1 MAEQLLTKLICKI
14 FDVSN
19 DTKIY
24 ESDVTKEINGIILPK
39 GVLVPN
45 KEYRLEI
52 YKNTTT
58 DSSDFHMLLS
68 GTFLTS
74 AWKVETP
81 VSLGWDAISNKPSF
95 DTLYIKQGELI
106 TYAKKE
112 DLKAKADAN
121 AITALTTK
129 VDDFVSKVSTL
140 PENLF
145 NTGPVIKETEVNQFI
160 VDRTYTKAIIDSKFA
175 NLNLPGGIDKFITR
189 AMMRDELRKLGIDMP
204 YSAEELS
211 TMGFRGHNKINIL
224 ISLADA
230 VSYMGARDLG
240 IYTTKYGRLFVKYA
254 ETVNKPGTNIGL
266 AASDKANWNMI
277 LASEDSCPDNS
288 YNTLTPIPAGYQPKA
303 GEFRAKFVNCT
314 TYDNGALYWPPYLLS
329 KIAKNA
335 PRADYTYYLDANTY
349 TNDYLNLIIECPDRL
364 DKITLRGQAGRFAK
378 SMGVSVGYDEE
389 TILPMTVQNRGTDY
403 DKELKWIVPFA
414 PDKQQ

>member
-1 MAEQLLTKLICKI
+1 MAEQLLTKLVCKI

-19 DTKIY
+19 STLIY

-112 DLKAKADAN
+112 DLKAKADASV
-121 AITALTTK
+121 ITALTTK

-175 NLNLPGGIDKFITR
+175 NLNLPGGIDKFFTR
-189 AMMRDELRKLGIDMP
+189 AMLRDELRKLGLDMP

-224 ISLADA
+224 ISLADL
-230 VSYMGARDLG
+230 VGYMGARDLG

-254 ETVNKPGTNIGL
+254 ETVNKPGTNVGL
-266 AASDKANWNMI
+266 NGTDKKNWNMI
-277 LASEDSCPDNS
+277 LAPEDSCPDNS

-314 TYDNGALYWPPYLLS
+314 TYDNGIYYWAPYLLS
-329 KIAKNA
+329 KVAKNP
-335 PRADYTYYLDANTY
+335 PRSDYTYYLDALSAGTA
-349 TNDYLNLIIECPDRL
+349 YLNLVIECPDRI
-364 DKITLRGQAGRFAK
+364 DKITLRGQYGRYAK

-403 DKELKWIVPFA
+403 DKELKWIVPFV
-414 PDKQQ
+414 PDKQ

>member
-1 MAEQLLTKLICKI
+1 MAEQLLTKLVCKI

-19 DTKIY
+19 STLIY

-112 DLKAKADAN
+112 DLKAKADASV
-121 AITALTTK
+121 ITALTTK

-145 NTGPVIKETEVNQFI
+145 NIGPVIKETEVNQFI

-240 IYTTKYGRLFVKYA
+240 VYTTKYGRLFVKYA
-254 ETVNKPGTNIGL
+254 ETVNRPGTNIGL
-266 AASDKANWNMI
+266 GAADKANWNMI
-277 LASEDSCPDNS
+277 LASEDSCPDNG

-349 TNDYLNLIIECPDRL
+349 ATDYLNLVIECPDRL
-364 DKITLRGQAGRFAK
+364 DKITLRGQTGRYAK

-403 DKELKWIVPFA
+403 DKELKWVVPFA

>member
-1 MAEQLLTKLICKI
+1 MAEQLLTKLVCKI

-19 DTKIY
+19 STLIY

-81 VSLGWDAISNKPSF
+81 VSLGWEAVTNKPSF

-112 DLKAKADAN
+112 DLKAKADASV
-121 AITALTTK
+121 ITALTTK

-160 VDRTYTKAIIDSKFA
+160 VDRTYTKTIIDSKFA
-175 NLNLPGGIDKFITR
+175 NLNLPGGIDKFFTR
-189 AMMRDELRKLGIDMP
+189 SMLRDELRKLGLDMG

-224 ISLADA
+224 ISLADL
-230 VSYMGARDLG
+230 VGYMGARDLG

-266 AASDKANWNMI
+266 EASDKANWNMI
-277 LASEDSCPDNS
+277 LAPEDSCPDNS

-314 TYDNGALYWPPYLLS
+314 TYDNGIYYWPPYLLS
-329 KIAKNA
+329 KIAKNP
-335 PRADYTYYLDANTY
+335 PRSDYTYYLDSLSAGTA
-349 TNDYLNLIIECPDRL
+349 YLNLVIECPDRI
-364 DKITLRGQAGRFAK
+364 DKITLRGQYGRYAK

-414 PDKQQ
+414 PDKQ

>member
-1 MAEQLLTKLICKI
+1 MAEQLLTKLVCKI

-19 DTKIY
+19 STLIY

-81 VSLGWDAISNKPSF
+81 VSLGWEAVTNKPSF

-112 DLKAKADAN
+112 DLKAKADATV
-121 AITALTTK
+121 ITALATK

-175 NLNLPGGIDKFITR
+175 NLNLPGGIDKFFTR
-189 AMMRDELRKLGIDMP
+189 AMLRDELRKLGINMP

-224 ISLADA
+224 ISLADL
-230 VSYMGARDLG
+230 VGYMGARDLG

-266 AASDKANWNMI
+266 GASDKANWNMI
-277 LASEDSCPDNS
+277 LAPEDSCPDNS

-329 KIAKNA
+329 KVAKNP
-335 PRADYTYYLDANTY
+335 PRSDYTYYLDSLSAGTA
-349 TNDYLNLIIECPDRL
+349 YLNLVIECPDRI
-364 DKITLRGQAGRFAK
+364 DKITLRGQYGRYAK

-389 TILPMTVQNRGTDY
+389 TILPMTVQNRGNDY

-414 PDKQQ
+414 PDKI

>member
-1 MAEQLLTKLICKI
+1 MAEQLLTKLVCKI

-19 DTKIY
+19 STLIY

-95 DTLYIKQGELI
+95 DTLYIKQGELV

-112 DLKAKADAN
+112 DLKAKADASV
-121 AITALTTK
+121 ITALTTK

-145 NTGPVIKETEVNQFI
+145 NTGPIVKETELNQFI

-224 ISLADA
+224 ISLSDA

-240 IYTTKYGRLFVKYA
+240 VYTTKYGRLFVKYA

-329 KIAKNA
+329 KVAKNA

-364 DKITLRGQAGRFAK
+364 DKITLRGQAGRYAK

-403 DKELKWIVPFA
+403 DKELKWVVPFA
-414 PDKQQ
+414 PDKI

>member
-19 DTKIY
+19 ETKIY

-81 VSLGWDAISNKPSF
+81 VSLGWNAISNKPSF

-112 DLKAKADAN
+112 DLKAKADASVV
-121 AITALTTK
+121 TALTTK

-189 AMMRDELRKLGIDMP
+189 TMLRDELRKLGIYMP
-204 YSAEELS
+204 YSAEELA

-254 ETVNKPGTNIGL
+254 ETANKPGTNIGL
-266 AASDKANWNMI
+266 GASDKANWNMI
-277 LASEDSCPDNS
+277 LAPEDSCPDNS

-329 KIAKNA
+329 KVAKNGN
-335 PRADYTYYLDANTY
+335 RVDYTYYLDANTY
-349 TNDYLNLIIECPDRL
+349 ATDYLNLVIECPDRI
-364 DKITLRGQAGRFAK
+364 DKITLRGQAGRYAK

-403 DKELKWIVPFA
+403 DKELKWVVPFT
-414 PDKQQ
+414 PDKI

>member
-19 DTKIY
+19 ETKIY

-81 VSLGWDAISNKPSF
+81 VSLGWEAVTNKPSF

-112 DLKAKADAN
+112 DLKAKADASV
-121 AITALTTK
+121 ITALTTK

-189 AMMRDELRKLGIDMP
+189 AMMRDELRKLGINMP

-224 ISLADA
+224 ITLADL
-230 VSYMGARDLG
+230 VGYMGARDLG
-240 IYTTKYGRLFVKYA
+240 VYTTKFGRLFVKYA
-254 ETVNKPGTNIGL
+254 ESATKPGTNIGL
-266 AASDKANWNMI
+266 GASDKANWNMI
-277 LASEDSCPDNS
+277 LAPEDSCPDNS

-314 TYDNGALYWPPYLLS
+314 TYDNGIYYWPPYLLS
-329 KIAKNA
+329 KVAKNP
-335 PRADYTYYLDANTY
+335 PRSDYTYYLDSLSAGTA
-349 TNDYLNLIIECPDRL
+349 YLNLVIECPDRL
-364 DKITLRGQAGRFAK
+364 DKITLRGQAGRYAK

-414 PDKQQ
+414 PDKQ

>member
-1 MAEQLLTKLICKI
+1 MAEQLLTKLVCKI

-19 DTKIY
+19 STLIY

-81 VSLGWDAISNKPSF
+81 VSLGWEAVTNKPSF
-95 DTLYIKQGELI
+95 DTLYVKQGELK
-106 TYAKKE
+106 TYATQI
-112 DLKAKADAN
+112 DLKTKADVN
-121 AITALTTK
+121 DVTALSNK
-129 VDDFVSKVSTL
+129 VETFVNKVNTL
-140 PENLF
+140 PENMF
-145 NTGPVIKETEVNQFI
+145 NTGPIVKETELNQFI

-175 NLNLPGGIDKFITR
+175 NLNLPGGIDKFFTR
-189 AMMRDELRKLGIDMP
+189 AMLRDELRKLGLDMG

-224 ISLADA
+224 ISLADL
-230 VSYMGARDLG
+230 VGYMGARDLG

-254 ETVNKPGTNIGL
+254 ENVNKPGTNIGL
-266 AASDKANWNMI
+266 GASDKANWNMI
-277 LASEDSCPDNS
+277 LAPEDSCPDNS

-314 TYDNGALYWPPYLLS
+314 TYDNGIYYWPPYLLS
-329 KIAKNA
+329 KVAKNP
-335 PRADYTYYLDANTY
+335 PRNDYTYYLDSLSAGTA
-349 TNDYLNLIIECPDRL
+349 YLNLVIECPDRL
-364 DKITLRGQAGRFAK
+364 DKVTLRGQYGRYAK

-389 TILPMTVQNRGTDY
+389 TILPMTVQNRGNDY

-414 PDKQQ
+414 PDKQ

>member
-1 MAEQLLTKLICKI
+1 MAEQLLTKLVCKI

-19 DTKIY
+19 STLIY

-81 VSLGWDAISNKPSF
+81 VSLGWEAVTNKPSF

-112 DLKAKADAN
+112 DLKAKADASV
-121 AITALTTK
+121 ITALTTK

-189 AMMRDELRKLGIDMP
+189 AMMRDELRKLGLDMP

-224 ISLADA
+224 ISLADL
-230 VSYMGARDLG
+230 VGYMGARDLG
-240 IYTTKYGRLFVKYA
+240 IYTIKYGRLFVKYA
-254 ETVNKPGTNIGL
+254 ETVNKPGSNIGL
-266 AASDKANWNMI
+266 GASDKANWNMI
-277 LASEDSCPDNS
+277 LAPEDSCPDNS

-314 TYDNGALYWPPYLLS
+314 TYDNGIYYWPPYLLS
-329 KIAKNA
+329 KVAKNP
-335 PRADYTYYLDANTY
+335 PRSDYTYYLDTLSAGTA
-349 TNDYLNLIIECPDRL
+349 YLNLVIECPDRI
-364 DKITLRGQAGRFAK
+364 DKITLRGQHGRYAK

-414 PDKQQ
+414 PDKQ

>member
-39 GVLVPN
+39 GVLIPN

-112 DLKAKADAN
+112 DLKAKADASV
-121 AITALTTK
+121 ITALTTK

-189 AMMRDELRKLGIDMP
+189 AMMRDELRKL
-204 YSAEELS
+204 EELS

-224 ISLADA
+224 ISLAD
-230 VSYMGARDLG
+230 VVGYMGARDLG

-266 AASDKANWNMI
+266 GAADKANWNMI
-277 LASEDSCPDNS
+277 LASEDSCHDNG

-303 GEFRAKFVNCT
+303 GEFRAKFVNCA

-329 KIAKNA
+329 KIAKNGN
-335 PRADYTYYLDANTY
+335 RADCTYYIDANSYGT
-349 TNDYLNLIIECPDRL
+349 DYLNLVIECPDRL
-364 DKITLRGQAGRFAK
+364 DKITLRGQAGRYAK

-389 TILPMTVQNRGTDY
+389 TILPMTVQNRGNDY
-403 DKELKWIVPFA
+403 DKELKWVVPFA
-414 PDKQQ
+414 PDKI

>member
-1 MAEQLLTKLICKI
+1 MAEQLLTKLVCKI

-19 DTKIY
+19 STLIY

-95 DTLYIKQGELI
+95 DTLYIKQGELV

-112 DLKAKADAN
+112 DLKVKADASV
-121 AITALTTK
+121 ITALTTK

-145 NTGPVIKETEVNQFI
+145 NTGPIVKETELNQFI

-224 ISLADA
+224 ISLSDA

-240 IYTTKYGRLFVKYA
+240 VYTTKYGRLFVKYA

-329 KIAKNA
+329 KVAKNA

-364 DKITLRGQAGRFAK
+364 DKITLRGQAGRYAK

-403 DKELKWIVPFA
+403 DKELKWVVPFA
-414 PDKQQ
+414 PDKI

>member
-19 DTKIY
+19 ETKIY

-81 VSLGWDAISNKPSF
+81 VSLGWEAVTNKPSF
-95 DTLYIKQGELI
+95 DTLYVKQGELK
-106 TYAKKE
+106 TYATQI
-112 DLKAKADAN
+112 DLKTKADAN
-121 AITALTTK
+121 DVVALNNK
-129 VDDFVSKVSTL
+129 VDTFVSKVSTL

-211 TMGFRGHNKINIL
+211 TMGFRGHSKINIL
-224 ISLADA
+224 ISLSDA

-277 LASEDSCPDNS
+277 LASEDSCPDNG

-364 DKITLRGQAGRFAK
+364 DKITLRGQAGRYAK

-389 TILPMTVQNRGTDY
+389 TILPMTVQNRGNDY

>member
-1 MAEQLLTKLICKI
+1 MAEQLLTKLVCKI

-19 DTKIY
+19 STLIY

-112 DLKAKADAN
+112 DLKAKADAS

-175 NLNLPGGIDKFITR
+175 NLNLPGGIDKFFTR
-189 AMMRDELRKLGIDMP
+189 SMLRDELRKLGIDMP

-224 ISLADA
+224 ITLADL
-230 VSYMGARDLG
+230 VGYMGARDLG
-240 IYTTKYGRLFVKYA
+240 IYTTKFGRLFVKYA
-254 ETVNKPGTNIGL
+254 ESATKPGTNIGL
-266 AASDKANWNMI
+266 EATDKSNWNMI
-277 LASEDSCPDNS
+277 LASEDSCPDNG
-288 YNTLTPIPAGYQPKA
+288 YNTLTPIPAGYQLKT
-303 GEFRAKFVNCT
+303 GEFKAKFVNCT
-314 TYDNGALYWPPYLLS
+314 TYDNGTLYWPPYLLS

-335 PRADYTYYLDANTY
+335 PRSDYTYYLDSKSAGTA
-349 TNDYLNLIIECPDRL
+349 YLNLVIECPDRL
-364 DKITLRGQAGRFAK
+364 DKITLRGQAGRYAK

-403 DKELKWIVPFA
+403 DKELKWVVPFA
-414 PDKQQ
+414 PDKI

>member
-1 MAEQLLTKLICKI
+1 MAEQLLTKLVCKI

-19 DTKIY
+19 STLIY

-121 AITALTTK
+121 VITALTTK

-160 VDRTYTKAIIDSKFA
+160 VDRTYTKTIIDSKFA

-266 AASDKANWNMI
+266 TASDKANWNMI
-277 LASEDSCPDNS
+277 LASEDSCPDNG

-349 TNDYLNLIIECPDRL
+349 TNDYLNLVIECPDRL
-364 DKITLRGQAGRFAK
+364 DKITLRGQAGRYAK

-403 DKELKWIVPFA
+403 DKELKWVVPFA

>member
-1 MAEQLLTKLICKI
+1 MAEQLLTKLVCKI

-19 DTKIY
+19 STLIY

-81 VSLGWDAISNKPSF
+81 VSLGWEAVTNKPSF

-112 DLKAKADAN
+112 DLKAKADASV
-121 AITALTTK
+121 ITALTTK

-145 NTGPVIKETEVNQFI
+145 NTGPIVKETELNQFI
-160 VDRTYTKAIIDSKFA
+160 VDRTYTKTIIDSKFA
-175 NLNLPGGIDKFITR
+175 NLNLPGGIDKFFTR
-189 AMMRDELRKLGIDMP
+189 AMLRDELRKLGLDMP

-224 ISLADA
+224 ISLSS
-230 VSYMGARDLG
+230 VVEYLTVRDLG

-254 ETVNKPGTNIGL
+254 ETVNKPGTNVGL
-266 AASDKANWNMI
+266 NGNDKKNWNMI
-277 LASEDSCPDNS
+277 LAPEDSCPN
-288 YNTLTPIPAGYQPKA
+288 NNVGNMTPIPAGYEPKA
-303 GEFRAKFVNCT
+303 GEFRAKFVNCN
-314 TYDNGALYWPPYLLS
+314 TYDNGNYYWPPYMLS
-329 KIAKNA
+329 KTAKNA
-335 PRADYTYYLDANTY
+335 PRNDFTYYLDNGSGTQ
-349 TNDYLNLIIECPDRL
+349 YLNLVIECPDRL
-364 DKITLRGQAGRFAK
+364 DKITMRGQYGRYAK
-378 SMGVSVGYDEE
+378 DTGVSVGYDEE
-389 TILPMTVQNRGTDY
+389 TALPMTVQNRGTDY
-403 DKELKWIVPFA
+403 DKELKWVVPFL
-414 PDKQQ
+414 PDKQ

>member
-1 MAEQLLTKLICKI
+1 MAEQLLTKLVCKI

-19 DTKIY
+19 STLIY

-112 DLKAKADAN
+112 DLKAKADASV
-121 AITALTTK
+121 ITALTTK

-175 NLNLPGGIDKFITR
+175 NLNLPGGIDKFFTR
-189 AMMRDELRKLGIDMP
+189 SMLRDELRKLGIDMP

-224 ISLADA
+224 ISLADL
-230 VSYMGARDLG
+230 VGYMGARDLG
-240 IYTTKYGRLFVKYA
+240 IYTTKYELLIK
-254 ETVNKPGTNIGL
+254 
-266 AASDKANWNMI
+266 
-277 LASEDSCPDNS
+277 
-288 YNTLTPIPAGYQPKA
+288 LTGI
-303 GEFRAKFVNCT
+303 
-314 TYDNGALYWPPYLLS
+314 
-329 KIAKNA
+329 
-335 PRADYTYYLDANTY
+335 
-349 TNDYLNLIIECPDRL
+349 
-364 DKITLRGQAGRFAK
+364 
-378 SMGVSVGYDEE
+378 
-389 TILPMTVQNRGTDY
+389 
-403 DKELKWIVPFA
+403 
-414 PDKQQ
+414 

>member
-19 DTKIY
+19 ETKIY

-81 VSLGWDAISNKPSF
+81 VSLGWEAISNKPSF

-112 DLKAKADAN
+112 DLKAKADASV
-121 AITALTTK
+121 ITALTTK

-240 IYTTKYGRLFVKYA
+240 IYTTKYGRLYVKYA

-329 KIAKNA
+329 KVAKNA

-364 DKITLRGQAGRFAK
+364 DKITLRGQAGRYAK

-403 DKELKWIVPFA
+403 DKELKWVVPFA
-414 PDKQQ
+414 PDKI

>member
-1 MAEQLLTKLICKI
+1 MAEQLLTKLVCKI

-19 DTKIY
+19 ETKIY

-112 DLKAKADAN
+112 DLKAKADTSV
-121 AITALTTK
+121 ITALTTK

-329 KIAKNA
+329 KVAKNGN
-335 PRADYTYYLDANTY
+335 RTDYTYYLDANTY
-349 TNDYLNLIIECPDRL
+349 ATDYLNLVIECPDRI
-364 DKITLRGQAGRFAK
+364 DKITLRGQAGRYAK

-403 DKELKWIVPFA
+403 DKELKWVVPFA
-414 PDKQQ
+414 PDKI

>member
-1 MAEQLLTKLICKI
+1 MAEQLLTKLVCKI

-19 DTKIY
+19 STLIY

-81 VSLGWDAISNKPSF
+81 VSLGWEAVTNKPSF
-95 DTLYIKQGELI
+95 DTLYIKQGELV

-112 DLKAKADAN
+112 DLKAKADATV
-121 AITALTTK
+121 ITALTTK

-175 NLNLPGGIDKFITR
+175 NLNLPGGIDKFFTR
-189 AMMRDELRKLGIDMP
+189 AMLRGELRKLGLDMP

-224 ISLADA
+224 ISLADL
-230 VSYMGARDLG
+230 VGYMGARDLG

-266 AASDKANWNMI
+266 VASDKANWNMI
-277 LASEDSCPDNS
+277 LAPEDSCPDNS

-314 TYDNGALYWPPYLLS
+314 TYDNGIYYWPPYLLS
-329 KIAKNA
+329 KVAKNP
-335 PRADYTYYLDANTY
+335 PRSDYTYYLDSLSAGTA
-349 TNDYLNLIIECPDRL
+349 YLNLVIECPDRI
-364 DKITLRGQAGRFAK
+364 DKITLRGQYGRYAK

-414 PDKQQ
+414 PDKQ

>member
-1 MAEQLLTKLICKI
+1 MAEQLLTKLVCKI

-112 DLKAKADAN
+112 DLKAKADAS

-224 ISLADA
+224 ISLANA

-240 IYTTKYGRLFVKYA
+240 IYTTKFGRLYVKYA

-277 LASEDSCPDNS
+277 LAPEDSCPDNS

-364 DKITLRGQAGRFAK
+364 DKITLRGQDGRYAK

-403 DKELKWIVPFA
+403 DKELKWVVPFA

>member
-1 MAEQLLTKLICKI
+1 MAEQLLTKLVCKI

-19 DTKIY
+19 STLIY

-81 VSLGWDAISNKPSF
+81 VSLGWEAVTNKPSF

-112 DLKAKADAN
+112 DLKAKADASVL
-121 AITALTTK
+121 TALTTK

-175 NLNLPGGIDKFITR
+175 NLNLPGGIDKFFTR
-189 AMMRDELRKLGIDMP
+189 SMLRDELRKLGLDMP

-224 ISLADA
+224 ISLADL
-230 VSYMGARDLG
+230 VGYMGARDLG

-254 ETVNKPGTNIGL
+254 ETVNNPGTNIGL
-266 AASDKANWNMI
+266 GASDKANWNMI
-277 LASEDSCPDNS
+277 LAPEDSCPDNG

-329 KIAKNA
+329 KVAKNP
-335 PRADYTYYLDANTY
+335 PRSDYTYYLDSLSAGTA
-349 TNDYLNLIIECPDRL
+349 YLNLVIECPDRI
-364 DKITLRGQAGRFAK
+364 DKITLRGQYGRYAK

-389 TILPMTVQNRGTDY
+389 TILPMTVQNRGNDY

-414 PDKQQ
+414 PDKQ

>member
-1 MAEQLLTKLICKI
+1 MAEQLLTKLVCKI

-19 DTKIY
+19 STLIY

-81 VSLGWDAISNKPSF
+81 VSLGWEAVTNKPSF

-112 DLKAKADAN
+112 DLKTKADAS

-175 NLNLPGGIDKFITR
+175 NLNLPGGIDKFFTR
-189 AMMRDELRKLGIDMP
+189 SMLRDELRKLGLDMP

-224 ISLADA
+224 ISLST
-230 VSYMGARDLG
+230 VVEYLTARDLG

-254 ETVNKPGTNIGL
+254 ETVNKPGTNVGL
-266 AASDKANWNMI
+266 NGTDKKNWNMI
-277 LASEDSCPDNS
+277 LAPEDSCPDNS

-329 KIAKNA
+329 KVAKNP
-335 PRADYTYYLDANTY
+335 PRSDYTYYLDSLSAGTA
-349 TNDYLNLIIECPDRL
+349 YLNLVIECPDRI
-364 DKITLRGQAGRFAK
+364 DKITLRGQYGRYAK

-414 PDKQQ
+414 PDKQ

>member
-112 DLKAKADAN
+112 DLKAKADASV
-121 AITALTTK
+121 ITALTTK

-224 ISLADA
+224 ITLADL
-230 VSYMGARDLG
+230 VGYMGARDLG
-240 IYTTKYGRLFVKYA
+240 VYTTKYGRLFVKYA

-266 AASDKANWNMI
+266 GAADKSNWNMI

-335 PRADYTYYLDANTY
+335 PRADYTYYLDANSYGTA
-349 TNDYLNLIIECPDRL
+349 YLNLVIECPDRL
-364 DKITLRGQAGRFAK
+364 DKITLRGQAGRYAK

-389 TILPMTVQNRGTDY
+389 TILPMAVQNRGTDY
-403 DKELKWIVPFA
+403 DKELKWVVPFA
-414 PDKQQ
+414 PDKI

>member
-19 DTKIY
+19 ETKIY

-81 VSLGWDAISNKPSF
+81 VSLGWEAVTNKPSF
-95 DTLYIKQGELI
+95 DTLYVKQGELK
-106 TYAKKE
+106 TYATQI
-112 DLKAKADAN
+112 DLKTKADAN
-121 AITALTTK
+121 DVVALNNK
-129 VDDFVSKVSTL
+129 VDTFVSKVSTL
-140 PENLF
+140 PENMF

-211 TMGFRGHNKINIL
+211 TIGFRGHNKINIL

-240 IYTTKYGRLFVKYA
+240 IYTTKFGRLFVKYA

-277 LASEDSCPDNS
+277 LASKDSCPDNS

-329 KIAKNA
+329 KVAKNA

-349 TNDYLNLIIECPDRL
+349 ATDYLNLVIECPDRI

-414 PDKQQ
+414 PDKI

>member
-1 MAEQLLTKLICKI
+1 MAEQLLTKLVCKI

-19 DTKIY
+19 STLIY

-112 DLKAKADAN
+112 DLKAKADAS

-224 ISLADA
+224 ISLADL
-230 VSYMGARDLG
+230 VGYMGARDLG

-266 AASDKANWNMI
+266 RASDKANWNMI
-277 LASEDSCPDNS
+277 LAPEDSCPDNS

-329 KIAKNA
+329 KVAKNA
-335 PRADYTYYLDANTY
+335 PRADYTYYLDALSAGTA
-349 TNDYLNLIIECPDRL
+349 YLNLVIECPDRI
-364 DKITLRGQAGRFAK
+364 DKITLRGQAGRYAK

-414 PDKQQ
+414 PDKI

>member
-106 TYAKKE
+106 TYAKKD
-112 DLKAKADAN
+112 DLKTKADAN
-121 AITALTTK
+121 DVVALNNK
-129 VDDFVSKVSTL
+129 VDTFVSKVNTL
-140 PENLF
+140 PENMF

-175 NLNLPGGIDKFITR
+175 NLNLPGGIDKFFTR
-189 AMMRDELRKLGIDMP
+189 AMLRDELRKLGLDMP

-224 ISLADA
+224 ISLADL
-230 VSYMGARDLG
+230 VGYMGARDLG

-254 ETVNKPGTNIGL
+254 ETVNKPGSNIRLG
-266 AASDKANWNMI
+266 ASDKANWNMI
-277 LASEDSCPDNS
+277 LAPEDRCPDNS
-288 YNTLTPIPAGYQPKA
+288 YNTLTPIPADYQPKA

-314 TYDNGALYWPPYLLS
+314 TYDNGIYYWPPYLLS
-329 KIAKNA
+329 KVAKNP
-335 PRADYTYYLDANTY
+335 PRSDYTYYLDSLSAGTA
-349 TNDYLNLIIECPDRL
+349 YLNLVIECPDRI
-364 DKITLRGQAGRFAK
+364 DKITLRGQYGRYAK

-414 PDKQQ
+414 PDKQ

>member
-1 MAEQLLTKLICKI
+1 MAEQLLTKLVCKI

-19 DTKIY
+19 STLIY

-112 DLKAKADAN
+112 DLKAKADASV
-121 AITALTTK
+121 ITALTTK

-240 IYTTKYGRLFVKYA
+240 IYTTKFGRLYVKYA

-364 DKITLRGQAGRFAK
+364 DKITLRGQAGRYAK

-403 DKELKWIVPFA
+403 DKELKWVVPFA
-414 PDKQQ
+414 PDKI

>member
-1 MAEQLLTKLICKI
+1 MAEQLLTKLVCKI

-19 DTKIY
+19 STLIY

-81 VSLGWDAISNKPSF
+81 VSLGWEAVTNKPSF

-112 DLKAKADAN
+112 DLKAKADASV
-121 AITALTTK
+121 ITALTTK

-240 IYTTKYGRLFVKYA
+240 VYTTKYGRLFVKYA

-314 TYDNGALYWPPYLLS
+314 TYDNGTLYWPPYLLS

-335 PRADYTYYLDANTY
+335 PRADYTHYLDANTY
-349 TNDYLNLIIECPDRL
+349 TNDYLNLVIECPDRI
-364 DKITLRGQAGRFAK
+364 DKITLRGQAGRYAK
-378 SMGVSVGYDEE
+378 SMGVAVGYDEE

-403 DKELKWIVPFA
+403 DKELKWVVPFA
-414 PDKQQ
+414 PDKI

>member
-19 DTKIY
+19 ETKIY

-81 VSLGWDAISNKPSF
+81 VSLGWEAVTNKPSF
-95 DTLYIKQGELI
+95 DTLYVKQGELK
-106 TYAKKE
+106 TYATQI
-112 DLKAKADAN
+112 DLKTKADAN
-121 AITALTTK
+121 DVVALNNK
-129 VDDFVSKVSTL
+129 VDTFVSKVSTL
-140 PENLF
+140 PENMF

-240 IYTTKYGRLFVKYA
+240 IYTTKFGRLFVKYA

-277 LASEDSCPDNS
+277 LASKDSCPDNS

-329 KIAKNA
+329 KVAKNA

-349 TNDYLNLIIECPDRL
+349 ATDYLNLVIECPDRI

-414 PDKQQ
+414 PDKI

>member
-1 MAEQLLTKLICKI
+1 MAEQLLTKLVCKI

-19 DTKIY
+19 STLIY

-81 VSLGWDAISNKPSF
+81 VSLGWEAVTNKPSF

-112 DLKAKADAN
+112 DLKAKADASV
-121 AITALTTK
+121 ITALTTK

-175 NLNLPGGIDKFITR
+175 SLNLPGGIDKFFTR
-189 AMMRDELRKLGIDMP
+189 AMLRDELRKLGLDMP

-224 ISLADA
+224 ISLADL
-230 VSYMGARDLG
+230 VGYMGARDLG

-254 ETVNKPGTNIGL
+254 ETVNRPGTNIGL
-266 AASDKANWNMI
+266 GASDKANWNMI
-277 LASEDSCPDNS
+277 LAPEDSCPDNS
-288 YNTLTPIPAGYQPKA
+288 YNTLTPIPAGYRPKA

-314 TYDNGALYWPPYLLS
+314 TYDNGIYYWPPYLLS
-329 KIAKNA
+329 KVAKNP
-335 PRADYTYYLDANTY
+335 PRSDYTYYLDALSAGTA
-349 TNDYLNLIIECPDRL
+349 YLNLVIECPDRI
-364 DKITLRGQAGRFAK
+364 DKITLRGQYGRYAK

-414 PDKQQ
+414 PDKQ

>member
-1 MAEQLLTKLICKI
+1 MAEQLLTKLVCKI

-19 DTKIY
+19 STLIY

-112 DLKAKADAN
+112 DLKAKADATV
-121 AITALTTK
+121 ITALTTK

-240 IYTTKYGRLFVKYA
+240 VYTTKYGRLFVKYA
-254 ETVNKPGTNIGL
+254 ETANKPGTNIGL
-266 AASDKANWNMI
+266 GASDKANWNMI

-329 KIAKNA
+329 KVAKNDN
-335 PRADYTYYLDANTY
+335 RNDYTYYLDANTY
-349 TNDYLNLIIECPDRL
+349 TNDYLNLVIECPDRI
-364 DKITLRGQAGRFAK
+364 DKITLRGQAGRYAK

-389 TILPMTVQNRGTDY
+389 TILPMTVQNRGLDY
-403 DKELKWIVPFA
+403 DKELKWVVPFA
-414 PDKQQ
+414 PDKI